1 MIGALLQRLTTRRL
15 GKMFTGIIAAIGK
28 VESLQAQG
36 GDIRLQVA
44 SADLDLTDVK
54 LGDSIA
60 NNGVC
65 LTVVAMNNAKLSFD
79 VSRETLDCTSLGS
92 LATGSEVNLEKALA
106 VGDRLGGHFVSGHV
120 DGLGTVISLQESA
133 RSVVFRFEV
142 PAGLERYIA
151 EKGSICIDG
160 TSLTVNNVAQAGGE
174 QADWFEVNIIP
185 HTMQETIMSNYKVGT
200 KVNLEVDLIARY
212 LEQLLPPQNEGGISL
227 QTLLENGFIK

>member
-1 MIGALLQRLTTRRL
+1 
-15 GKMFTGIIAAIGK
+15 MFTGIIAAIGK

-65 LTVVAMNNAKLSFD
+65 LTVVAMDNAKLSFD

-142 PAGLERYIA
+142 PADLERYIA

-212 LEQLLPPQNEGGISL
+212 LERLLPQQNEGGISL

>member
-1 MIGALLQRLTTRRL
+1 
-15 GKMFTGIIAAIGK
+15 MFTGIIAAIGN

-36 GDIRLQVA
+36 GDVRLQVA
-44 SADLDLTDVK
+44 VNDLDLTDVK

-65 LTVVAMNNAKLSFD
+65 LTVVAMGNEKLSFD

-120 DGLGTVISLQESA
+120 DGLGTVVSLNESA
-133 RSVVFRFEV
+133 RSVIFRFEV

-160 TSLTVNNVAQAGGE
+160 TSLTVNDVSPASGDSVN
-174 QADWFEVNIIP
+174 WFEVNIIP
-185 HTMQETIMSNYKVGT
+185 HTMQETIMSNYRVGT

-212 LEQLLPPQNEGGISL
+212 LERLLPQQKEGGISL

>member
-1 MIGALLQRLTTRRL
+1 
-15 GKMFTGIIAAIGK
+15 MFTGIIAAIGK

-36 GDIRLQVA
+36 GDIRLQIA
-44 SADLDLTDVK
+44 TADLDLADVK

-65 LTVVAMNNAKLSFD
+65 LTVVAMDNAKLSFD
-79 VSRETLDCTSLGS
+79 VSRESLDRTSLGS

-120 DGLGTVISLQESA
+120 DGLGEVISLQESA
-133 RSVVFRFEV
+133 RSVIFRFEV

-160 TSLTVNNVAQAGGE
+160 TSLTVNNVSRAGGDPE
-174 QADWFEVNIIP
+174 NWFEVNIIP
-185 HTMQETIMSNYKVGT
+185 HTMQQTVMSNYKVGT

-212 LEQLLPPQNEGGISL
+212 LERLLPQQKEGGISL

>member
-1 MIGALLQRLTTRRL
+1 
-15 GKMFTGIIAAIGK
+15 MFTGIIAAIGK
-28 VESLQAQG
+28 VESLQTQG
-36 GDIRLQVA
+36 GDVRLTVA
-44 SADLDLTDVK
+44 THDLDLADIK

-79 VSRETLDCTSLGS
+79 VSRESLERTSLGS
-92 LATGSEVNLEKALA
+92 LSSGSSVNLEKALA

-120 DGLGTVISLQESA
+120 DGLGTVISLNSSA
-133 RSVVFRFEV
+133 RSVIFRFEV

-160 TSLTVNNVAQAGGE
+160 TSLTVNNVA
-174 QADWFEVNIIP
+174 DNWFEVNIIP
-185 HTMQETIMSNYKVGT
+185 HTMQETIMSHYQVGT

-212 LEQLLPPQNEGGISL
+212 LERLLPQQKEGGISL